1 MKMSEAEIRINKEIS
16 TTELERRW
24 HAVRSAMTDQ
34 GIDILIMQNTNQWL
48 GGYVKWFTDVP
59 AFNGYPTTVL
69 FPREEEMTVINI
81 GPEMDSLSDLTDLS
95 SKAWAYRGIK
105 NRFTAP
111 YFPSLCYSN
120 TYDAELIVNLLK
132 PIKDCVVGFVGL
144 GHIAVPFH
152 EYIRIHLATADF
164 VEATDLVDNI
174 KAIKSDEEIQLIKET
189 AALQDVAM
197 QKAFEE
203 IRPGMRDVEIM
214 ARVQQNVHLLGS
226 EEQLIMA
233 GSAPIGASCPMLK
246 RHFMN
251 REIKEGDQFTL
262 MIEVNGPGGLYA
274 ELGRTCVLGK
284 ASEELL
290 ANCELAK
297 EAQQVT
303 LDLLKPGAD
312 PKDLV
317 AANNAF
323 LKSHGFPEEKRLY
336 AHGQGYDLVER
347 PAIRKDEPMKLQAN
361 MNITIHPIVA
371 SKSAFAWIC
380 DNYLITPDGP
390 SECLHKTPKKVFEL
404 A

>member
-1 MKMSEAEIRINKEIS
+1 MNFEPVSAYNLFFKKGAMTMSEAEIRINKEIS
-16 TTELERRW
+16 TTELQRRW

-34 GIDILIMQNTNQWL
+34 GIDVLIMQNTNQWL

-152 EYIRIHLATADF
+152 EYIRIHLTTADF
-164 VEATDLVDNI
+164 VDATDLVDNI

-197 QKAFEE
+197 QKAFDE
-203 IRPGMRDVEIM
+203 IRLNTWIPNRLEPEDPLLHDGETWEVWLVNFHLSLRDLGG
-214 ARVQQNVHLLGS
+214 AFNFQQY
-226 EEQLIMA
+226 EA
-233 GSAPIGASCPMLK
+233 
-246 RHFMN
+246 
-251 REIKEGDQFTL
+251 
-262 MIEVNGPGGLYA
+262 NG
-274 ELGRTCVLGK
+274 
-284 ASEELL
+284 L
-290 ANCELAK
+290 AIFK
-297 EAQQVT
+297 
-303 LDLLKPGAD
+303 
-312 PKDLV
+312 
-317 AANNAF
+317 
-323 LKSHGFPEEKRLY
+323 
-336 AHGQGYDLVER
+336 
-347 PAIRKDEPMKLQAN
+347 IRKSSDGYWR
-361 MNITIHPIVA
+361 IVLWEDH
-371 SKSAFAWIC
+371 SFTS
-380 DNYLITPDGP
+380 
-390 SECLHKTPKKVFEL
+390 
-404 A
+404 

>member
-1 MKMSEAEIRINKEIS
+1 MSEAKIRINREIS
-16 TTELERRW
+16 AAELERRW
-24 HAVRSAMTDQ
+24 QAVRSAMAEQ
-34 GIDILIMQNTNQWL
+34 GVDVLIMQNTNQWL

-69 FPREEEMTVINI
+69 FPKDDDMTVINI
-81 GPEMDSLSDLTDLS
+81 GPQMDPQSALTDLS
-95 SKAWAYRGIK
+95 SKPWAYRGIK

-120 TYDAELIVNLLK
+120 TYDAELIVDLLK
-132 PIKDCVVGFVGL
+132 PLKNCTVGFVGL
-144 GHIAVPFH
+144 GHISVPFH
-152 EYIRIHLATADF
+152 DYIRTHLTAAEF
-164 VEATDLVDNI
+164 VDATDMVDNI

-189 AALQDVAM
+189 AALQDEAM
-197 QKAFEE
+197 QKAFAE
-203 IRPGMRDVEIM
+203 IKPGMRDVEIF
-214 ARVQQNVHLLGS
+214 ARVQHNVHLLGS

-233 GSAPIGASCPMLK
+233 ASSPMGTPCPMLK

-251 REIKEGDQFTL
+251 REIQEGDQFTL
-262 MIEVNGPGGLYA
+262 MIEVNGPGGQYA

-297 EAQQVT
+297 KAQQVT

-317 AANNAF
+317 AANNEF

-347 PAIRKDEPMKLQAN
+347 PAIRSDEPMKLQAN

-371 SKSAFAWIC
+371 TKTAFAWVC
-380 DNYLITPDGP
+380 DNYLITEDGP

-404 A
+404 G